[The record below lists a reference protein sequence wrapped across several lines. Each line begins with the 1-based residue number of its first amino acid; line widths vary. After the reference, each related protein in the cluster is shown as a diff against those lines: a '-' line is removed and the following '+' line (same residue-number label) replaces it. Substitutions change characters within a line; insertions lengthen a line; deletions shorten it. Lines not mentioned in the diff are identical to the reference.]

1 MLFRLCST
9 YKTNLRQVGGAFCD
23 LAMIYAVAERLN
35 AERRNEREKAPGTQ
49 VTEKGRDHGNCDS
62 KGRPFGSQV
71 CGRGPCSVTS
81 NQRSDWERSYQRSDH
96 ELTRLEAL
104 RP

>member
-1 MLFRLCST
+1 MLFHVLIE
-9 YKTNLRQVGGAFCD
+9 A
-23 LAMIYAVAERLN
+23 
-35 AERRNEREKAPGTQ
+35 GTQ
-49 VTEKGRDHGNCDS
+49 VTVKGRDHGNCDS

-96 ELTRLEAL
+96 ELTRLEARSDHDPEDSDHELSRLGPLTISFLDLSQLGAL

>member
-1 MLFRLCST
+1 MLF
-9 YKTNLRQVGGAFCD
+9 NAFSM
-23 LAMIYAVAERLN
+23 LFHVLIE
-35 AERRNEREKAPGTQ
+35 PGLQ

-81 NQRSDWERSYQRSDH
+81 NQRSDWERSDQRSDH
-96 ELTRLEAL
+96 ELSRLGSAQTMSFLDWERSDHELSQLGAL
-104 RP
+104 RPALRS